1 MCTARFPLNLA
12 TSLEMT
18 VSRKMTGTPTMYGEL
33 AAWWPLLSSPA
44 DYQEEGSH
52 WAGVL
57 TQHCAAPCSSLL
69 ELGSGGGNNASWMK
83 SRFDHVTL
91 VDLAPGMLD
100 VSRALNPDCEHVVGD
115 MRDVRLGREF
125 DCVFIHDAIGYMTT
139 LGDLDRAI
147 ATARVHCRKG
157 GVGLFAPDFVRE
169 SFIPGTDHGGHDGPT
184 GRALRYLE
192 WSWDPD
198 PADTT
203 YVADYAF
210 LLREED
216 GSTKALHDRH
226 LEGLFAEA
234 EWLELLT
241 GAGFDARA
249 LRYRH
254 SEVEHEIV
262 SFLGV
267 AR

>member
-1 MCTARFPLNLA
+1 
-12 TSLEMT
+12 
-18 VSRKMTGTPTMYGEL
+18 MTGTPKMYDEL

-44 DYQEEGSH
+44 DYEEEASY

-57 TQHCAAPCSSLL
+57 TGHGTVPRSLL

-91 VDLAPGMLD
+91 VDPAPGMLE
-100 VSRALNPDCEHVVGD
+100 VSRRLNPDCEHVVGD
-115 MRDVRLGREF
+115 MRTVRLDRLF

-139 LGDLDRAI
+139 LDDLARAFE
-147 ATARVHCRKG
+147 TARVHCRRG
-157 GVGLFAPDFVRE
+157 GAAVFAPDFVRE
-169 SFIPGTDHGGHDGPT
+169 TFTPGTDHGGHDAAD

-198 PADTT
+198 PSDTT

-210 LLREED
+210 LIREAD
-216 GSTKALHDRH
+216 GSAKVLHDRH
-226 LEGLFAEA
+226 VEGLFAEA
-234 EWLELLT
+234 EWLRLL
-241 GAGFDARA
+241 AAADFDARA

-254 SEVEHEIV
+254 SEVDHEIV
-262 SFLGV
+262 SFLGI

>member
-1 MCTARFPLNLA
+1 
-12 TSLEMT
+12 MT
-18 VSRKMTGTPTMYGEL
+18 EPPKMYGEL
-33 AAWWPLLSSPA
+33 APWWPLLSSPA
-44 DYQEEGSH
+44 DYEEEASY
-52 WAGVL
+52 WADVL
-57 TQHCAAPCSSLL
+57 TRHCGEPCRALL

-83 SRFDHVTL
+83 TRFDRVTL
-91 VDLAPGMLD
+91 VDPAPGMLD
-100 VSRALNPDCEHVVGD
+100 VSRALNPDCEHVAGD
-115 MRDVRLGREF
+115 MRSVRLGRVF

-139 LGDLDRAI
+139 LADLARAFE
-147 ATARVHCRKG
+147 TARVHCREG
-157 GVGLFAPDFVRE
+157 GAALFAPDFVRE
-169 SFIPGTDHGGHDGPT
+169 GFTPGTEHGGHDADD

-198 PADTT
+198 PSDTT

-210 LLREED
+210 LVREAD
-216 GSTKALHDRH
+216 GSTRALHDRH

-234 EWLELLT
+234 EWLRLLT
-241 GAGFDARA
+241 AAGFDARA

-262 SFLGV
+262 SFLGI